1 MYYCPDFEIKKGKK
15 SNSSQIELQMRTTKK
30 LLFPLIALVLVIAS
44 IGFNSCGVYSFA
56 DVSIPDSI
64 KTVRINFFENR
75 AQYINPQLSPSLT
88 DRVRQRIVNQ
98 TRLVQ
103 TQNDNAHY
111 DISGT
116 VTNYSIS
123 TSGISSGNNNQRQAS
138 MNNLNVTVHI
148 TLINRLSG
156 EKQEYDVTRAFPFNA
171 SLSLQSAESQLLDEM
186 VRNLSDDIFNRIF
199 SNW

>member
-1 MYYCPDFEIKKGKK
+1 MSLIKKL
-15 SNSSQIELQMRTTKK
+15 IFPFAAFV
-30 LLFPLIALVLVIAS
+30 LFLAA

-75 AQYINPQLSPSLT
+75 AQYINPQLSPTLT

-98 TRLVQ
+98 TKLAQ
-103 TQNDNAHY
+103 TQSDNAHY
-111 DISGT
+111 DITGT
-116 VTNYSIS
+116 ITNYSIS

-148 TLINRLSG
+148 VLNNRLSG
-156 EKQEYDVTRAFPFNA
+156 ETTEYDVTRAFPFNA
-171 SLSLQSAESQLLDEM
+171 NQSLQTAEAQLLDEM
-186 VRNLSDDIFNRIF
+186 VRNLSDDNFNRIF

>member
-1 MYYCPDFEIKKGKK
+1 MRIFSKK
-15 SNSSQIELQMRTTKK
+15 IFLPFIV
-30 LLFPLIALVLVIAS
+30 LLLAVAS

-98 TRLVQ
+98 TRLAQ
-103 TQNDNAHY
+103 TQSDNAHY
-111 DISGT
+111 DISGR

-156 EKQEYDVTRAFPFNA
+156 QTQEYDVTRAFPFNA
-171 SLSLQSAESQLLDEM
+171 SLSLQAAEAQLLDEM

>member
-1 MYYCPDFEIKKGKK
+1 MLQNATIKIEKVAHK
-15 SNSSQIELQMRTTKK
+15 NSQIELQMRTTRKF
-30 LLFPLIALVLVIAS
+30 LLPLIVIVLVIAS

-98 TRLVQ
+98 TRLAQ

-123 TSGISSGNNNQRQAS
+123 TSGISTGTNNQRQAS

-148 TLINRLSG
+148 TLVNRLSG

-171 SLSLQSAESQLLDEM
+171 SLSLQAAESQLLDEM